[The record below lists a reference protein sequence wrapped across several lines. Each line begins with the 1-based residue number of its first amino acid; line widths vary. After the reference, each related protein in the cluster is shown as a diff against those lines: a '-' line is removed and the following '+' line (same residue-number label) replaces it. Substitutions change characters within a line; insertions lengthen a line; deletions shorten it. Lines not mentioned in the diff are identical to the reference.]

1 MVGKI
6 TGKYCAPLTSLPKVY
21 KFKSPVSA
29 HDLVALLGDEAKTLV
44 LNYRN
49 KVVGIHNGKVV
60 IPCYP
65 SSLNGLSIPA
75 KLMDETELFTDYE
88 TSRDEL
94 QRVNTATPRINCKPA
109 FKVVDEGLVVGILTM
124 TNQFVQLNPPSENVV
139 NDGVETME
147 NPNWND
153 EDLAVTKGQ
162 DQERVKMSK
171 WIFLESQFYST
182 FQLVARELLNDPIR
196 SDKRDRI
203 IRIESTSMD
212 YQTKVK
218 EVERVLREVM
228 ASSIEFAEMDDEFL
242 LHLDGVSQCNAG
254 NETPYC
260 VTQDDG
266 TQKTLIPSKH
276 LLSKLDND
284 VVYYGR
290 LADQL
295 VRYSRVKAY
304 VLYPEHSIN
313 ARTTDYNLGE
323 NEMLL
328 VHSDITPEFFRRID
342 SRVGTPYV
350 KTTAYDFAQPAMT
363 QHYSRDTVAF
373 ADQANAGADQTLE
386 CVKPS
391 LIPIVG
397 NTRSMW
403 VSSFPT
409 TAREKVFLNSPK
421 CTFHLM
427 ITIFQDMSKTA
438 MDIAHIRT
446 LLWAAYSPYID
457 QHAAKIVRV
466 LKSQGKQ
473 TLMKAVEDGRM
484 TFETLVFSESY
495 YLSDLDVWMMAA
507 RYNLPIVLFT
517 ATHLKGFKNKT
528 NTWLLAAPGP
538 PGSRFYFVRSG
549 TTTVHDNVGEYHL
562 VVPTM
567 ALTEL
572 GAFSEEFRL
581 AKSGDAKFADCVV
594 GIDQF
599 LHSVA

>member
-1 MVGKI
+1 M
-6 TGKYCAPLTSLPKVY
+6 Y
-21 KFKSPVSA
+21 KFKPPVSA
-29 HDLVALLGDEAKTLV
+29 HELVALLGDEAKTLV

-65 SSLNGLSIPA
+65 SSLNGLSIPV
-75 KLMDETELFTDYE
+75 KIMDEIELFTDYE

-94 QRVNTATPRINCKPA
+94 QRIDATNPRINCKPA

-153 EDLAVTKGQ
+153 EDLAAAKGP
-162 DQERVKMSK
+162 DTERVKMSK

-203 IRIESTSMD
+203 IRLESLD
-212 YQTKVK
+212 HQTKTK

-228 ASSIEFAEMDDEFL
+228 ASSVEFAEMDDEFL
-242 LHLDGVSQCNAG
+242 MHLDGVSQCNTG
-254 NETPYC
+254 DETPYC

-276 LLSKLDND
+276 LLSKLDNE

-295 VRYSRVKAY
+295 VRYSRVKSY
-304 VLYPEHSIN
+304 VLYPEQSIN
-313 ARTTDYNLGE
+313 TRTTDYNLGD

-350 KTTAYDFAQPAMT
+350 ENTAYDFAQPAMT

-373 ADQANAGADQTLE
+373 ADLANVGADQTLE
-386 CVKPS
+386 CVKPG

-403 VSSFPT
+403 VQSLPK
-409 TAREKVFLNSPK
+409 TAREKVFLNSPE

-427 ITIFQDMSKTA
+427 VTILQEQFNKAIDVA
-438 MDIAHIRT
+438 GIRK
-446 LLWAAYSPYID
+446 LLWAAYSPHMA
-457 QHAAKIVRV
+457 QHAAKIVSV
-466 LKSQGKQ
+466 LKSQGKH
-473 TLMKAVEDGRM
+473 TLMEAVEHGRM

-495 YLSDLDVWMMAA
+495 YLSDLDIWVMAS

-517 ATHLKGFKNKT
+517 STYLKGFKHNARVM
-528 NTWLLAAPGP
+528 WLLAGGTS
-538 PGSRFYFVRSG
+538 GSRFYFVRSG
-549 TTTVHDNVGEYHL
+549 TTTERNNVGEYHL

-567 ALTEL
+567 ALTGMGE
-572 GAFSEEFRL
+572 FSEQFRS
-581 AKSGDAKFADCVV
+581 AESGDAKFADCVV
-594 GIDQF
+594 GLDQF
-599 LHSVA
+599 LHSAAN